1 MDPESVA
8 WPSAE
13 PSYRLRAPATDEA
26 AALDVLAA
34 VLDAT
39 PRSPERVSVRI
50 AIGRRMDIVGPRRE
64 ALEAL
69 SGHEDVTVADGHTIG
84 TVALTDGTFADLA
97 ELFDDLDRAV
107 VFDPDGVAIADW
119 RDGDLRFAL
128 PADGVETVRE
138 TVDAAVAD
146 RIERIDTAGCNKRK

>member
-39 PRSPERVSVRI
+39 ARQTERVSVRLG
-50 AIGRRMDIVGPRRE
+50 IGRRMDLLGPRRE
-64 ALEAL
+64 ALEGL
-69 SGHEDVTVADGHTIG
+69 SGHADVTVADDHTIG
-84 TVALTDGTFADLA
+84 TLTLTEAAFADLA
-97 ELFDDLDRAV
+97 ELFADIERAV
-107 VFDPDGVAIADW
+107 VFDPDGVAIADL
-119 RDGDLRFAL
+119 RDGELRFAL
-128 PADGVETVRE
+128 PETAVERVRE
-138 TVDAAVAD
+138 GVDASVAD
-146 RIERIDTAGCNKRK
+146 RIERAN